1 MRKSLGVQ
9 PRIYPEPVLII
20 AAYDEHGTPQCMNA
34 AWGGLCASDKI
45 MMSLNPSHATVA
57 ALRQSGA
64 FSVSMGQADQ
74 VIACDYVGITSGNN
88 VSDKF
93 ARAGFHAA
101 KSEQT
106 GAPLIDE
113 LAYTLDCTLVS
124 YDEESHILIGEIKDI
139 TVDERILTADGMI
152 NVAALA
158 PLSFDPHTRKYYK
171 VTEAVA
177 DARSVGKQ
185 LQD

>member
-20 AAYDEHGTPQCMNA
+20 AAYDENGTPQCMNA

-45 MMSLNPSHATVA
+45 MMSLNPAHATVA
-57 ALRQSGA
+57 ALRSAGA

-74 VIACDYVGITSGNN
+74 VVACDYVGITSGNN
-88 VSDKF
+88 VADKF
-93 ARAGFHAA
+93 ARAGFHAT
-101 KSEQT
+101 KSEVT

-113 LAYTLDCTLVS
+113 LAYTLDCTLES
-124 YDEESHILIGEIKDI
+124 YDEESHILIGTIRDI
-139 TVDERILTADGMI
+139 SVDERILTAEGTID
-152 NVAALA
+152 VPALA
-158 PLSFDPHTRKYYK
+158 PLSFDPHTKKYYK

-177 DARSVGKQ
+177 DARSVGKA
-185 LQD
+185 LQ